1 MDVDAALQ
9 SQIRNIEATYGKPVD
24 HWFAVIDASGLTKHN
39 QVVAMLKA
47 DHGLAHGA
55 AHRVSLLARQR
66 HEAGAAAPS
75 DPADA
80 LYAGAKADCGRCT
93 MPSSPR
99 SAPLAPLT
107 SLQRRAI

>member
-9 SQIRNIEATYGKPVD
+9 SQIRNIETTYGKPLD
-24 HWFAVIDASGLTKHN
+24 YWFAVIDASGLTKHN

-66 HEAGAAAPS
+66 DHAGVTAPP

-80 LYAGAKADCGRCT
+80 LRWRESRTPAAARC
-93 MPSSPR
+93 PPR
-99 SAPLAPLT
+99 
-107 SLQRRAI
+107 

>member
-55 AHRVSLLARQR
+55 AHLSLIHISEPTR
-66 HEAGAAAPS
+66 P
-75 DPADA
+75 
-80 LYAGAKADCGRCT
+80 Y
-93 MPSSPR
+93 
-99 SAPLAPLT
+99 
-107 SLQRRAI
+107 